1 MRCAILRFLPGRIT
15 FQSIN
20 GCDVAN
26 IIEKMINA
34 RIDHHAKATEG
45 AGMRDMNDRI
55 NRDYMEARKTELAE
69 ALDSFVQE
77 G

>member
-1 MRCAILRFLPGRIT
+1 MNGRDI
-15 FQSIN
+15 
-20 GCDVAN
+20 AN

-45 AGMRDMNDRI
+45 VGLRDMNDKL
-55 NRDYMEARKTELAE
+55 NRDYMEARKKELAE